1 MAAGWESSK
10 KANRETA
17 VPEPTK
23 VSEPA
28 IEAADFTCV
37 LYESRDGV
45 VRITLN
51 RPQRR
56 NALNRRAYDELEAA
70 FRHATLDEDA
80 RCVVVTGADPAFCAG
95 EDVKEMMTGEVADA
109 PRPQRTSYQAT
120 PAAMAAIDCDKPVIA
135 AVNGSAVGWGMEL
148 ALYADIRIASE
159 RAVFAELFIKRGL
172 ICDVGGLW
180 KLPALVGPAK
190 AAELLYTGDAIDA
203 AEAARIGLVSAVT
216 AHEDLMP
223 RALDLAGRIAANPP
237 LALKA
242 MKAGLR
248 RTTPGD
254 PHEIGA
260 WAIENIFRLFNTE
273 DHREGVKSFL
283 EKRAPVFHG
292 R

>member
-1 MAAGWESSK
+1 MLA
-10 KANRETA
+10 
-17 VPEPTK
+17 
-23 VSEPA
+23 PA
-28 IEAADFTCV
+28 IHPSDFTCV
-37 LYESRDGV
+37 LYETRDGIA
-45 VRITLN
+45 RITLN

-56 NALNRRAYDELEAA
+56 NALNRRAYDEVEAA
-70 FRHATLDEDA
+70 FRYATLDAEA
-80 RCVVVTGADPAFCAG
+80 LCVVVTGSDPAFCSG
-95 EDVKEMMTGEVADA
+95 EDVKEMMTGEVSDA
-109 PRPQRTSYQAT
+109 PRQARTEYKAT

-172 ICDVGGLW
+172 IYDVGGLW
-180 KLPALVGPAK
+180 KLPSLVGPAK

-203 AEAARIGLVSAVT
+203 PEAARIGLVSQVT
-216 AHEDLMP
+216 AHDDLMP
-223 RALDLAGRIAANPP
+223 TAMAMAARIAANPP

-248 RTTPGD
+248 RTTHGD
-254 PHEIGA
+254 PKEIGA
-260 WAIENIFRLFNTE
+260 WAIENIYRLFATE